1 MDTPQNDDFFVLAF
15 DHRGPIQRG
24 LYNIHDRAATPEEE
38 TKVRD
43 RQEIDLRSIL
53 GPPRSWRLRVRI
65 LAYSLTRNSVPRLS
79 VAMRKYPLV
88 AS

>member
-15 DHRGPIQRG
+15 DHRGTIQRG

-43 RQEIDLRSIL
+43 AKKLIYEAFL
-53 GPPRSWRLRVRI
+53 GRPEVG
-65 LAYSLTRNSVPRLS
+65 A
-79 VAMRKYPLV
+79 
-88 AS
+88 